1 MTSTPPIKTRRPV
14 RDAASEEPTQA
25 EAAMPTVDMAHCCP
39 HCGRPV
45 AVLNL
50 LVPVEEP
57 PAEND

>member
-1 MTSTPPIKTRRPV
+1 
-14 RDAASEEPTQA
+14 
-25 EAAMPTVDMAHCCP
+25 MPTVDMAHCCP